1 MEAPARRKAEDRRK
15 VCGLLHVALRV
26 CQRLSHASDPQVETS
41 VKTSV
46 KHHKEILW
54 IARDDQPLD
63 PRVEARQN
71 ARFVWRCFVAFE
83 SQIVRYSV
91 IV

>member
-1 MEAPARRKAEDRRK
+1 VTSILRQSATERKYQRLRLARCC
-15 VCGLLHVALRV
+15 VVRV
-26 CQRLSHASDPQVETS
+26 CPRLSHANDPQVETS

-46 KHHKEILW
+46 NHHKEILW

-71 ARFVWRCFVAFE
+71 ARFVWRCSVAFE
-83 SQIVRYSV
+83 I
-91 IV
+91 